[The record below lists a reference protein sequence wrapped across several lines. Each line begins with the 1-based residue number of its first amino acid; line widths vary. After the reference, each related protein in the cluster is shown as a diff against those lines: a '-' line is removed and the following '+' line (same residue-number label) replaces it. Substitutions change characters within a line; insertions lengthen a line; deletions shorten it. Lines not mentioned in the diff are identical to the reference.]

1 MCCSRSCRRR
11 QAGAETLETWAA
23 RLRNMPVYQ
32 TTFEID
38 AGANRVW
45 KVLTT
50 LDRYAEWNPQI
61 PQASGILQKGATISL
76 CRALPGRPVMN
87 LSATIEEARP
97 NELLTWRGHLVAP
110 WFFEGH
116 RKFAI
121 EPIAGGRVRVTHVED
136 IHGLFAPVFS
146 VVMGAP
152 VEKSHR
158 ALNEALRV
166 RAESSA

>member
-1 MCCSRSCRRR
+1 
-11 QAGAETLETWAA
+11 
-23 RLRNMPVYQ
+23 MPVYQ
-32 TTFEID
+32 TTFEIN

-61 PQASGILQKGATISL
+61 PRASGTLEEGATISL
-76 CRALPGRPVMN
+76 RLALPGRPAMN
-87 LSATIEEARP
+87 LSAVIEDARQ
-97 NELLTWRGHLVAP
+97 NELLTWRGHIVAQ

-121 EPIAGGRVRVTHVED
+121 EPITSGRVRVTHVED
-136 IHGLFAPVFS
+136 IHGLLAPVFS
-146 VVMGAP
+146 LMMGGP

-158 ALNEALRV
+158 AFNEALRV
-166 RAESSA
+166 RAESPE